1 MKEPIRAQYKGR
13 IQGSSMPWV
22 PLSPLEASE
31 VADRYG
37 QHAEV
42 ILVPTPEGVVEIRRL
57 DKDDGP
63 E

>member
-1 MKEPIRAQYKGR
+1 MKEPIEERYEAR
-13 IQGSSMPWV
+13 IQESSMPWV
-22 PLSPLEASE
+22 PLTTLEAKE
-31 VADRYG
+31 VAERYG
-37 QHAEV
+37 QHTEV